1 MNNIQTS
8 DSLVVGQVYTRND
21 LKKLFNITDATI
33 NTGIFQPKNH
43 ASIWLFITEDKT
55 TDRTQ
60 YHDLLEEDTLS
71 MQGQTSGRKDDLI
84 ISHMKNGLEIILF
97 YRKIKY
103 EFDKAGF
110 RYEGN
115 FSYKSHLGDKPT
127 TFLLN
132 RINNKKFKHGNKRT
146 WELAIDAIT
155 SLGGSATQQDI
166 LKHIAT
172 RHSDYIPSNLAPD
185 LTMLSVNQNSRVN
198 LSQNINPR
206 RTDGDNQFDR
216 LFKLGSGVNAK
227 YEFYDPTV
235 HGVWEI
241 YLESENNKLA
251 VRSLNDAII
260 VKALEHAQKEAEASH
275 AFDATSVEDQRK
287 KVLSNIVRRQGQPA
301 FRKALLEAY
310 EGKCAI
316 TGCTLTELLEA
327 AHIHPYK
334 GTHTN
339 VVSNGLLLRADIHT
353 LFDLRLINIDPDSL
367 NVFVSEKLV
376 GTDYEYLQN
385 VRIRSPNKKID
396 APSYDA
402 LKWRLILTTEKN

>member
-43 ASIWLFITEDKT
+43 TSIWLFITEDKT
-55 TDRTQ
+55 ADRTQ
-60 YHDLLEEDTLS
+60 YHDLLEEDILS

-97 YRKIKY
+97 YRKRKY

-115 FSYKSHLGDKPT
+115 VSYKSHSGEKPA

-146 WELAIDAIT
+146 WELALDAIT
-155 SLGGSATQQDI
+155 SLGGSAAQQDI
-166 LKHIAT
+166 LKHIT
-172 RHSDYIPSNLAPD
+172 TQHSDYISSNLAPD

-206 RTDGDNQFDR
+206 RTDSDNQFDR
-216 LFKLGSGVNAK
+216 LFKLSSGVNAK

-251 VRSLNDAII
+251 VRSLNNAITA
-260 VKALEHAQKEAEASH
+260 KALEHAQKEAEASH

-287 KVLSNIVRRQGQPA
+287 KVLSNIVYRQGQPA

-310 EGKCAI
+310 DGKCAI
-316 TGCTLTELLEA
+316 TGCVLTELLEA

-334 GTHTN
+334 GAHTN

-353 LFDLRLINIDPDSL
+353 LFDLGLIRIDPSSL
-367 NVFVSEKLV
+367 KVCISKKII
-376 GTDYEYLQN
+376 GTDYESLKNISIY
-385 VRIRSPNKKID
+385 SPT
-396 APSYDA
+396 
-402 LKWRLILTTEKN
+402 LEKNRPYLNALRWHYNHSGA